1 MIKSTV
7 QFYLDSSIVT
17 AIVRNTI
24 LIVCVLLPSSLLQ
37 AQKIRL
43 DKVEYDFGVLDKAQV
58 VTHTIVVHNDGDK
71 PLELYHVKASC
82 GCAAVQA
89 SKNKVV
95 EPGKSTE
102 INVAMRLSGMK
113 GKTAKTVS
121 IQTNDPK
128 KPLTSFTIFG
138 VVFDNIQ
145 LSQEIVDFGKID
157 NAEKASGE

>member
-89 SKNKVV
+89 SKN
-95 EPGKSTE
+95 
-102 INVAMRLSGMK
+102 LSL
-113 GKTAKTVS
+113 
-121 IQTNDPK
+121 IH
-128 KPLTSFTIFG
+128 I
-138 VVFDNIQ
+138 
-145 LSQEIVDFGKID
+145 
-157 NAEKASGE
+157 